1 MQNSVT
7 AYVGWLLLFS
17 AFGFYVFGIGYAINI
32 SWSQT
37 PITTA
42 LYPEALSTAI
52 SSIQALLLTNLGVVL
67 GISITRPT
75 SSLAKTIMLQ
85 SNSNAQKGILEDVP
99 NPLAFREKIQLT
111 AMVVYILSLI
121 ACLITWAHD
130 GFSSIGTDVL
140 DTISQSGKMFIG
152 VVLAYLTAVLGTQ
165 NS

>member
-1 MQNSVT
+1 MQNSIT
-7 AYVGWLLLFS
+7 AYVGWLLLLS
-17 AFGFYVFGIGYAINI
+17 AFGFYAFGVGYAINI
-32 SWSQT
+32 SWSKV
-37 PITTA
+37 PITQA
-42 LYPEALSTAI
+42 MYPEALSTAI
-52 SSIQALLLTNLGVVL
+52 SSIQALLLTNLGIVL
-67 GISITRPT
+67 GISITKPA

-85 SNSNAQKGILEDVP
+85 SNTGAQKGIIGTIPD
-99 NPLAFREKIQLT
+99 PLAFREKIQLT

-130 GFSSIGTDVL
+130 GFSSASTDVL